1 MERYG
6 SGFKKKKE
14 RKGGREKERHVWV
27 EFKKTFGFQ
36 VESFF
41 QWDEMR
47 SRKVYGE
54 KDSIVV
60 VFHYYCIIIDS
71 MKGDVNKLRK
81 AKIKI
86 EILPQGIQIR

>member
-47 SRKVYGE
+47 SWKFYGE
-54 KDSIVV
+54 KDSMVV
-60 VFHYYCIIIDS
+60 VSIPLLLYNYWFHE
-71 MKGDVNKLRK
+71 KGC
-81 AKIKI
+81 
-86 EILPQGIQIR
+86 

>member
-54 KDSIVV
+54 KDSMVV
-60 VFHYYCIIIDS
+60 VSISLFVV
-71 MKGDVNKLRK
+71 VNKLRK

>member
-27 EFKKTFGFQ
+27 EFKKTFGLQ

-54 KDSIVV
+54 KDSMVV
-60 VFHYYCIIIDS
+60 VSISLLLYNYWFHERGC
-71 MKGDVNKLRK
+71 
-81 AKIKI
+81 
-86 EILPQGIQIR
+86 

>member
-54 KDSIVV
+54 KDSMVV
-60 VFHYYCIIIDS
+60 VSISLFVV
-71 MKGDVNKLRK
+71 VNKLRK

-86 EILPQGIQIR
+86 EILPQTIQIR

>member
-1 MERYG
+1 M
-6 SGFKKKKE
+6 S
-14 RKGGREKERHVWV
+14 WW

-54 KDSIVV
+54 KDSMVV
-60 VFHYYCIIIDS
+60 VSISLFVV
-71 MKGDVNKLRK
+71 VNKLRK

>member
-6 SGFKKKKE
+6 SGFKKKE
-14 RKGGREKERHVWV
+14 RKKGRKGKGKTRLSWW

-47 SRKVYGE
+47 SWKFYGE
-54 KDSIVV
+54 KDSMVV
-60 VFHYYCIIIDS
+60 VSISLLLYNY
-71 MKGDVNKLRK
+71 
-81 AKIKI
+81 
-86 EILPQGIQIR
+86 